1 MKERLRDKTRD
12 ELTLALNA
20 LSIKATLA
28 ERERPEEKIQNAWS
42 NRSQGIIDV
51 QEGPI
56 RWINCLKHDGSQYS
70 PPQWWTVFGLPD
82 ERPFSEQRAVKIK
95 TVRSKSFPLFG
106 KVVDVTWQ
114 GEDYATRL
122 ISVLANDPAI
132 KSFVKKTGDV
142 EIESH
147 AGEFQGWSVQVN
159 GKFKAKQQDW
169 DIVQRIAER
178 LLSCPQP

>member
-1 MKERLRDKTRD
+1 M
-12 ELTLALNA
+12 
-20 LSIKATLA
+20 
-28 ERERPEEKIQNAWS
+28 
-42 NRSQGIIDV
+42 
-51 QEGPI
+51 
-56 RWINCLKHDGSQYS
+56 
-70 PPQWWTVFGLPD
+70 
-82 ERPFSEQRAVKIK
+82 KIK

-114 GEDYATRL
+114 GEDHATRL

-159 GKFKAKQQDW
+159 GKFSPTQQSW
-169 DIVQRIAER
+169 DMVQRIAER